1 MAYEAKGSW
10 SDAYLNGLLKNE
22 GIRGRDAALAA
33 RLCYGVMQNDA
44 ACRWLAE
51 RYLRGRK
58 GFDGLQPE
66 VRAILKAGAYQLAF
80 MDRIPPRAAVD
91 EAVELA
97 KKLAN
102 RGAASLVNAVLRR
115 LSGVSG
121 GPPPLPEDD
130 WSVRYSHPKEFIEYF
145 IKRIGKENTR
155 RLLEA
160 DNSIPEITARV
171 NTLKPPGII
180 PNSKPHPWLEGF
192 VVLEGAGEITES
204 EAYKNGLITVQDA
217 AAALPVLA
225 ALPHAGMSVL
235 DACAAPGGKAFLAA
249 QLMNDIGHILAGD
262 IYESKV
268 RQLREGAGRLGI
280 GIIEAKAIDA
290 TVFDEKYRESFDIV
304 LADVPCSGFGVI
316 RKKPEIRYKSFESIA
331 GLPELQYNIL
341 ANLSRYVK
349 PGGALVYSTCTLVR
363 EENEGVTD
371 RFLAGHVDFCME
383 GFSLPEPV
391 GSVPEGRTTIWPY
404 DYSTDGFYI
413 CRMRKST

>member
-22 GIRGRDAALAA
+22 GIKGRDAALAA

-51 RYLRGRK
+51 RYLQDKK
-58 GFDGLQPE
+58 GFGGLQPA
-66 VRAILKAGAYQLAF
+66 VRSILKAGAYQLAF
-80 MDRIPPRAAVD
+80 MDRIPPRAAVS
-91 EAVELA
+91 ESVELA

-102 RGAASLVNAVLRR
+102 SGAASLVNAVLRR
-115 LSGVSG
+115 LSAGSD

-130 WSVRYSHPKEFIEYF
+130 WSIRYSHPKQFIDYF
-145 IKRIGKENTR
+145 MGRIGRENTR

-171 NTLKPPGII
+171 NSLKPPCQI
-180 PNSKPHPWLEGF
+180 PGSRPHPWLEGF
-192 VVLEGAGEITES
+192 VMLEGAGGIAET
-204 EAYKNGLITVQDA
+204 EAYKKGLITVQDA

-225 ALPHAGMSVL
+225 ACPEAGMRLL

-249 QLMNDIGHILAGD
+249 QLMKNRGYILACD
-262 IYESKV
+262 IRDNKI
-268 RQLREGAGRLGI
+268 RQLREGAARLGI
-280 GIIEAKAIDA
+280 GIIEAKAMDA
-290 TVFDEKYRESFDIV
+290 TVFDETYRCSFDIV

-341 ANLSRYVK
+341 ANLARYVRS
-349 PGGALVYSTCTLVR
+349 GGSLVYSTCTLVR

-371 RFLAGHVDFCME
+371 RFLAEHGDFSPE
-383 GFSLPEPV
+383 GFELPEPV
-391 GSVPEGRTTIWPY
+391 GRISEGRITIWPY

-413 CRMRKST
+413 CKMRKST